1 MNNQRV
7 ALRLPRMTAPSREHL
22 IDAFWVFSVQN
33 HKLKESERLHQINT
47 GRPAELALATKAT
60 FNLADEHLELLFN
73 ASLTTLKRL
82 QHQHKLLSYVA
93 SERLDRIA
101 FMCQQAVVVFE
112 SREGVTRWMSAP
124 NASFGHSTPLLLCMT
139 DIGGHQ
145 VSRVLHALEWG
156 GTV

>member
-7 ALRLPRMTAPSREHL
+7 ALRLPRMTAPSRERL
-22 IDAFWVFSVQN
+22 IDAFWVFNVQL
-33 HKLKESERLHQINT
+33 HKLTESERLQQIKT
-47 GRPAELALATKAT
+47 GLPAELAFATKAT

-101 FMCQQAVVVFE
+101 FICQQAVVVFE
-112 SREGVTRWMSAP
+112 SREAVTRWMSAP
-124 NASFGHSTPLLLCMT
+124 NAAFGYSAPVLLCVT
-139 DIGGHQ
+139 DIGAHQ
-145 VSRVLHALEWG
+145 VRRVLQALEWG
-156 GTV
+156 GTA